1 MEPAVRRG
9 VTTKPKGQGIHI
21 AAVRAGLLA
30 ILFTLPLL
38 LACSGKTPPAGLE
51 VTITSKGLQPPT
63 DFDAVEVAV
72 SQQVSQ
78 GGCGGGGQGD
88 TWNQLFDVTQSVTV
102 PASWPTT
109 LAIQAGTNSDQDGLI
124 VVTAFKSG
132 QLVVSQTAQLQIPTD
147 RVAQLV
153 IVLAA
158 DCVGKMCPPGESC
171 DPNSATCQSD
181 IVNSK
186 SLRDAGSA
194 PLASSGSEASDGSS
208 ACAGNAFRPDG
219 GACTCEGRWPTLCYY
234 DAAPPQCVDTT
245 LDWDNCG
252 GCGVT
257 CKLTAACNGAFCGN
271 QPTQLVPPSPGCV
284 SMRVVYDNGNIYW
297 SDMGHGTISSIPA
310 GGGVTTTIVPNQ
322 AMVPNQAI
330 AAEQNGV
337 LGALSF
343 PSSPNLPLAT
353 PLLVRAGTVYWV
365 GASTSGGAGTTI
377 LSATAGSVPK
387 TLLTT
392 AMDPAPSPISSAVDA
407 APVIET
413 AGQSPPINAIAL
425 SPDGSTLYF
434 AAGTRFYSIPTTG
447 AGEVTYVG
455 YAEGPEHGEA
465 TALVSDDSY
474 LYYPTN
480 LSGNVEI
487 LSLTSMCGADAGE
500 TCPLR
505 VVNSRPIVPDT
516 LVVRGDSLYW
526 GESFRVVQASISAF
540 LSGPPGIEG
549 TSLPGT
555 VSSADLTGFAIGT
568 QYAYFGEPG
577 ADDTGYVER
586 GAMPPFESG
595 STPSAIVI
603 ARGQPW
609 PTSFALDGAH
619 VYWTTSRCDI
629 SYIADAPQ

>member
-1 MEPAVRRG
+1 M
-9 VTTKPKGQGIHI
+9 
-21 AAVRAGLLA
+21 
-30 ILFTLPLL
+30 
-38 LACSGKTPPAGLE
+38 
-51 VTITSKGLQPPT
+51 
-63 DFDAVEVAV
+63 
-72 SQQVSQ
+72 
-78 GGCGGGGQGD
+78 
-88 TWNQLFDVTQSVTV
+88 V

-109 LAIQAGTNSDQDGLI
+109 LAIQAGTSPDQDGLI
-124 VVTAFKSG
+124 VVTAFKNG
-132 QLVVSQTAQLQIPTD
+132 KLVVSQTAQLQIPTN

-181 IVNSK
+181 IVDPR
-186 SLRDAGSA
+186 SLLDAGS
-194 PLASSGSEASDGSS
+194 PLPGESGSDASDGSS

-219 GACTCEGRWPTLCYY
+219 GACTCEESSPTLCYY

-257 CKLTAACNGAFCGN
+257 CKPTAACNGALCGK
-271 QPTQLVPPSPGCV
+271 QTTQLVAPSPGCI

-297 SDMGHGTISSIPA
+297 SDMGHGTIKSIPA
-310 GGGVTTTIVPNQ
+310 DGGTVTTIVPNQ
-322 AMVPNQAI
+322 AIVPSQAI
-330 AAEQNGV
+330 AAEQNGT
-337 LGALSF
+337 LGALPF
-343 PSSPNLPLAT
+343 PSSPHLPLAT

-377 LSATAGSVPK
+377 LSATPGNAPT
-387 TLLTT
+387 TLLAA
-392 AMDPAPSPISSAVDA
+392 AMDPAPSPISSALDA

-413 AGQSPPINAIAL
+413 AAQNPPINAIAL

-447 AGEVTYVG
+447 AGTVTYVG

-465 TALVSDDSY
+465 TALVSDGSY

-505 VVNSRPIVPDT
+505 VVNSRTLVPDT
-516 LVVRGDSLYW
+516 IVVRGDSLYW
-526 GESFRVVQASISAF
+526 GEGFRVVQASISAF
-540 LSGPPGIEG
+540 LSGAPGIEG

-577 ADDTGYVER
+577 ADDTGYIER

-609 PTSFALDGAH
+609 PTSFALDGAR